1 MNSNDYGYSNY
12 QSQKHT
18 DDDQDFSKVMD
29 NIIPIKI
36 HKKEINPKDL
46 IREIPKQFVQD
57 LTKKAKVDK
66 QSIFKEIAE
75 K

>member
-12 QSQKHT
+12 QSQKNT

-29 NIIPIKI
+29 DIIPIKI

-57 LTKKAKVDK
+57 LTKKSQVDK
-66 QSIFKEIAE
+66 QSIFKDIAE

>member
-12 QSQKHT
+12 QSQKNT

-29 NIIPIKI
+29 DIIPIKI

-57 LTKKAKVDK
+57 LTKKSQVDK

>member
-1 MNSNDYGYSNY
+1 M
-12 QSQKHT
+12 
-18 DDDQDFSKVMD
+18 DD
-29 NIIPIKI
+29 IIPIKI
-36 HKKEINPKDL
+36 HKNEINPKDL

>member
-12 QSQKHT
+12 QSQKNT

-29 NIIPIKI
+29 DIIPIKI

-57 LTKKAKVDK
+57 LTKKAQVDK

>member
-12 QSQKHT
+12 QSQKNT

-29 NIIPIKI
+29 DIIPIKI
-36 HKKEINPKDL
+36 HKKEIKPKDL

-57 LTKKAKVDK
+57 LTKKSQVDK